1 MEIIEK
7 RGKRFNFH
15 CQMCA
20 KYLAKGDVYVWHP
33 PAKSISG
40 NIDMEIC
47 DKCAR
52 RELGTKNTKKW
63 KELNGT

>member
-7 RGKRFNFH
+7 RGRRFNFY

-20 KYLAKGDVYVWHP
+20 RYLARGDVYVWHP

-40 NIDMEIC
+40 NSDMEIC
-47 DKCAR
+47 EKCGK
-52 RELGTKNTKKW
+52 REFGSKRTK
-63 KELNGT
+63 E